1 MPCDFYK
8 ALDASVE
15 VGCCTIGRL
24 IDGAAKSL
32 LENWG
37 PLLTRNLVG
46 GRGAKMETLKRAQGP
61 SALLQVSNEGVPQ
74 GPPSSASL
82 SQRSGKT
89 SWVPARCPR
98 ALTQDLGLGKV
109 RLLGW
114 VYWYYLHLQIL
125 DQLH

>member
-61 SALLQVSNEGVPQ
+61 SALLQVSNEG
-74 GPPSSASL
+74 
-82 SQRSGKT
+82 
-89 SWVPARCPR
+89 CPR
-98 ALTQDLGLGKV
+98 GRQAQRRLVSVQGKPAGCQQGALGL
-109 RLLGW
+109 
-114 VYWYYLHLQIL
+114 
-125 DQLH
+125 